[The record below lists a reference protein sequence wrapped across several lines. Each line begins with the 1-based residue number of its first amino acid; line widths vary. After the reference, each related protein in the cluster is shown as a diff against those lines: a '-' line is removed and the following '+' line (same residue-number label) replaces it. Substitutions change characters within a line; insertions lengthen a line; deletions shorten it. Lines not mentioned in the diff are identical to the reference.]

1 MCSFLQKDL
10 PKLVLTEKS
19 EIIDTLGSMNCETE
33 KTSTSSN
40 GQGIE
45 LATILKKINNF
56 TNLHVRNPL
65 SSFL

>member
-19 EIIDTLGSMNCETE
+19 EIIDIIGMNCETE